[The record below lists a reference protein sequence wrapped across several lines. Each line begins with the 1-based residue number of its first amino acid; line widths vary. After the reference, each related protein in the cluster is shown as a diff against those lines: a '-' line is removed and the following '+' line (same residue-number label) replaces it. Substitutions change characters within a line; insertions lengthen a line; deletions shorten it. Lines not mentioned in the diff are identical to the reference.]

1 MTPLQ
6 QLLAFLLPLL
16 CSLYVLVSAVRA
28 CWPRRR
34 AWNRR
39 RPGVLGAPH
48 FDERD
53 WSRTYMDS
61 LKPGRFG

>member
-39 RPGVLGAPH
+39 RPGVLGAPASECRR
-48 FDERD
+48 FPPFTPEVQ
-53 WSRTYMDS
+53 
-61 LKPGRFG
+61 GRRYG

>member
-34 AWNRR
+34 NRR
-39 RPGVLGAPH
+39 V
-48 FDERD
+48 
-53 WSRTYMDS
+53 SRTAWSGGQAHPSFWNNDTR
-61 LKPGRFG
+61 GHTECR